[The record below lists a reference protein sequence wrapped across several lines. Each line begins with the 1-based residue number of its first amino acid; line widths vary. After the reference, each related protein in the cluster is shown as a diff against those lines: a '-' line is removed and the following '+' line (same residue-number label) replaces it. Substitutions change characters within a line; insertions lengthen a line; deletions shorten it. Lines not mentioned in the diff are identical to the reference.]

1 MNFTPKFTSV
11 SELRVSGRKKM
22 PRIIRATVAL
32 IGLLVKLIVSGWSSK
47 PDAQGRPGTNACR
60 PRPRTHKRLPGK
72 KRLAELRMENTK
84 QEAEHNRYKLVEEKS
99 PAMEKEQP

>member
-32 IGLLVKLIVSGWSSK
+32 IGLLVKLIVSGWDSK
-47 PDAQGRPGTNACR
+47 SEAQA
-60 PRPRTHKRLPGK
+60 
-72 KRLAELRMENTK
+72 
-84 QEAEHNRYKLVEEKS
+84 
-99 PAMEKEQP
+99 